1 MALRIEGLCPLLQ
14 VFDMRSSVSFYW
26 DVLGFE
32 VVDSAPAGD
41 DWDWVWL
48 RSNGADLMLNT
59 AYEAP
64 HRPEAPDPRR
74 VAAHSDTALFIG
86 CPDVD
91 GAYDHLV
98 ARWVDVEPPTIAPYG
113 MKQSYVRDPEGD
125 PAPEPLATFVRA
137 RRAAAERDGDA
148 ATSERFRS
156 TRSRRIRWAD
166 PSSPRASRSCSR

>member
-1 MALRIEGLCPLLQ
+1 
-14 VFDMRSSVSFYW
+14 MRSSVSFYR